1 MLGLGNHLRIL
12 LAVEPVDLRMQHNGL
27 WSSVEEKLREDPRS
41 RTLFGFTNRN
51 RNRVKFLYWDG
62 SGTWLFAKVL
72 EKGRFSWPVGSDRY
86 KLSLSYE
93 ALVMLL
99 EGIDLKNGI
108 QKAWYER

>member
-1 MLGLGNHLRIL
+1 MLGLGSHLRIL
-12 LAVEPVDLRMQHNGL
+12 LAVDPVDLRMQHNGL
-27 WSSVEEKLREDPRS
+27 WSQVEEKLREDPRS

-51 RNRVKFLYWDG
+51 RNRVKLLYWDG
-62 SGTWLFAKVL
+62 TGVWLFTKIL
-72 EKGRFSWPVGSDRY
+72 EKGRFSWPKGSDSQ

-99 EGIDLKNGI
+99 DGIELKDGS